1 MKKYAWAEAL
11 RIGINIDC
19 TIAEAVRSGITTDDN
34 LAKLFDR
41 IYSWP
46 QHVLKN
52 WSDYSREA
60 RLLAAKLP
68 ALDLS
73 PPGCGKTTPISA

>member
-34 LAKLFDR
+34 LAKLIDR

-46 QHVLKN
+46 QHVLR
-52 WSDYSREA
+52 SDYSREA
-60 RLLAAKLP
+60 RLLAAKLS